1 MQLSEKRAAAAM
13 LDRPGIR
20 SSLPTGTTRE
30 IVETLGRRIANGFYA
45 VGEVIPKEDQLAASL
60 GVSRTTVRDAI
71 KVLSGK
77 SLVRTARRY
86 GTRVQPVDDWNL
98 LDPDVLAW
106 HEAAHP
112 RFQAIFVEAMELRR
126 MIEPEAAA
134 LAAAA

>member
-1 MQLSEKRAAAAM
+1 MVLSFIPSRREAEPLTIAEAA
-13 LDRPGIR
+13 
-20 SSLPTGTTRE
+20 TTRE

-98 LDPDVLAW
+98 LDP
-106 HEAAHP
+106 
-112 RFQAIFVEAMELRR
+112 AIADGRLYVRTHQNLYCFGE
-126 MIEPEAAA
+126 
-134 LAAAA
+134 